1 MNAPTTLKELMPASP
16 DTDNKGQQGQ
26 DIIHESAHLHVTG
39 EAIYTDDIP
48 ELRGTLYAALIL
60 SPVAHGELIGDGIDY
75 AAIMKEHGVVAV
87 YTAKDIPGENN
98 CGPIIHDDPF
108 LADGK
113 VEFLGQAVAVVVATD
128 MLYAREVAKRA
139 KVLVK
144 ELPALLTI
152 EEALEAK
159 SFIMPAKGIT
169 RGKPAEAIAN
179 ASHQITG
186 STYCGQQE
194 QFYLEGQITYA
205 VPRED
210 DQLTL
215 YVSTQHPDGNQRE
228 AAAALNLTTKDVEVI
243 CRRMGGAFGGKEGNA
258 SIFSQSAALAAFKLK
273 KPVKLRINRDDDM
286 MVTGKRHDFR
296 IDYTVGFDD
305 NGRILG
311 ADFMLASRCGYSTD
325 FSGPVNDRAV
335 LHIDNC
341 YYLPHLHIISHRC
354 KTHTQSGTAFR
365 GFGGPQGMFG
375 IETVIEEIA
384 LKTGLD
390 ALDVRKVNLY
400 QDPAVSGDAGSMTT
414 QYNQVIEDFIADK
427 VIDQVEAESKYR
439 ARRDSVNT
447 FNAKNKYR
455 KKGVALVPLKFGIS
469 FTATMLNQGGA
480 LLNIYMDGSVS
491 VNHGG
496 TEMGQGLNTKM
507 QQVAADGLGIPVRY
521 VRVSGTDTQKVPN
534 ASATAASSGA
544 DINGAAI
551 NNACDQMRARLA
563 PVAARML
570 GCDAADIVFAQG
582 AASVR
587 QDTTPVRQDATPV
600 RPELVE
606 GFTPSSTPPKL
617 TQIDWKSLIKQAWLD
632 RVGLSVTG
640 FYMTPDIKY
649 DFTTLQ
655 GKAFYYNCYGAAVTE
670 VEIDTRTGEWWLQ
683 AVDIVHDAGQ
693 SINPSIDIGQIEG
706 AYVQGMG
713 WLTMEECVWDLKGK
727 KTEDGFSGR
736 GKLLTHG
743 PSTYK
748 IPVASDIPEHFK
760 VSFFDGQNVKP
771 TPFRSKAVGEPP
783 LMLALSAYF
792 ALRDAVSASAD
803 HTARVDLTAPATPEK
818 ILMACERAKA
828 LSQP

>member
-1 MNAPTTLKELMPASP
+1 MNAPTTLKELLPP
-16 DTDNKGQQGQ
+16 TDLAGQQGQ
-26 DIIHESAHLHVTG
+26 GVVHESAHLHVTG
-39 EAIYTDDIP
+39 EAVYTDDIP

-60 SPVAHGELIGDGIDY
+60 SPVAHGELIGDGIDR
-75 AAIMKEHGVVAV
+75 AAILAQHGVVAV

-108 LADGK
+108 LAAGK
-113 VEFLGQAVAVVVATD
+113 VEFLGQAVAVVVARD

-169 RGKPAEAIAN
+169 RGKPAEAIEKAP
-179 ASHQITG
+179 HKITG

-273 KPVKLRINRDDDM
+273 KPVKLRVNRDDDM
-286 MVTGKRHDFR
+286 MITGKRHDFR

-305 NGRILG
+305 SGRILG

-341 YYLPHLHIISHRC
+341 YYLPNLHIISHRC

-384 LKTGLD
+384 QQIGKD
-390 ALDVRKVNLY
+390 PLDVRKINLY
-400 QDPAVSGDAGSMTT
+400 QDPAVSGDVGSMTT
-414 QYNQVIEDFIADK
+414 QYNQVIEDFIADQ
-427 VIDQVEAESKYR
+427 VIDQVEAESNYR
-439 ARRDSVNT
+439 ARRASVSA
-447 FNAKNKYR
+447 FNAKSKYR

-507 QQVAADGLGIPVRY
+507 AQVAADGLGIPVRY
-521 VRVSGTDTQKVPN
+521 VRVTGTDTQKVPN

-544 DINGAAI
+544 DINGAAV

-570 GCDAADIVFAQG
+570 GCDADAIKFE
-582 AASVR
+582 AACAINTRASGQNDKKSV
-587 QDTTPVRQDATPV
+587 DWNS
-600 RPELVE
+600 LV
-606 GFTPSSTPPKL
+606 
-617 TQIDWKSLIKQAWLD
+617 KQAWLD

-693 SINPSIDIGQIEG
+693 SINPAIDLGQIEG
-706 AYVQGMG
+706 AYIQGMG

-727 KTEDGFSGR
+727 KTEEGFSGR

-748 IPVASDIPEHFK
+748 IPVASDVPEHFK
-760 VSFFDGQNVKP
+760 VSFFDGENVKP

-803 HTARVDLTAPATPEK
+803 HKVRVDLTAPATPEK
-818 ILMACERAKA
+818 ILMACERAKVQ
-828 LSQP
+828 LR